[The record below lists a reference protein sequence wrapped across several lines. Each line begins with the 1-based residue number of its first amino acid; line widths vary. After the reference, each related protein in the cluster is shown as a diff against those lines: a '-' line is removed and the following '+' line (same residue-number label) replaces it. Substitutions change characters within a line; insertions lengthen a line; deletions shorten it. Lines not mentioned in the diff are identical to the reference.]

1 MLKHIVM
8 SLLLLTAFAAAPA
21 FAKADEDPRIQIAIL
36 LDTSSS
42 MDGLIAQTKE
52 QLWQIVNTFA
62 TAKRDGKKP
71 RLEIALY
78 QYGNDSLSSEAG
90 FIQQLSPLT
99 TNLDLISEKLF
110 ALRTNGGN
118 EYCGQVIQKAID
130 QLSWSDSKKDLKLIY
145 IAGNEPFN
153 QGPVDFRKAVSKAI
167 AKGVVVNTL
176 HCGDEAT
183 GASTGWKEAAM
194 LADGNFIT
202 IDQNRAVVRIDAPQD
217 QELVRL
223 NAALNKTYI
232 GYGRGGAEG
241 MERQRAQD
249 GNAAAMAPSA
259 MATRAVSKSTGF
271 YDNSGWDLVDAKKK
285 GAVKLE
291 AMAKDD
297 LPAEM
302 RELKPEE
309 RKAFVDGKEKERA
322 KIVEQIKALSQE
334 RDAFVTTETKKRA
347 AAGAATS
354 GGALIQSAKTQ
365 AEKNAFTF

>member
-1 MLKHIVM
+1 MLKRFTT
-8 SLLLLTAFAAAPA
+8 SLLMLATLAAAPV
-21 FAKADEDPRIQIAIL
+21 FAKTGDEPRIQIAIL

-52 QLWQIVNTFA
+52 QLWQIVNTFTNA
-62 TAKRDGKKP
+62 TRDGQKP

-78 QYGNDSLSSEAG
+78 QYGNDSLSRENG

-118 EYCGQVIQKAID
+118 EFCGQVIQKAID

-153 QGPVDFRKAVSKAI
+153 QGPVDFRKSVAKAI

-217 QELVRL
+217 KELVRL

-232 GYGRGGAEG
+232 GYGRGGADG
-241 MERQRAQD
+241 AARQKAQD
-249 GNAAAMAPSA
+249 SNATALAPSA
-259 MATRAVSKSTGF
+259 MASRIVSKGSGL
-271 YDNSGWDLVDAKKK
+271 YDNSGWDLVDAKKT
-285 GAVKLE
+285 GAKVE
-291 AMAKDD
+291 EMAKDD

-302 RELKPEE
+302 REMKPEE

-322 KIVEQIKALSQE
+322 QIVEQIKALSQE
-334 RDAFVTTETKKRA
+334 RDAFVAAESKKRA
-347 AAGAATS
+347 AGSATS
-354 GGALIQSAKTQ
+354 GSALIRSARAQ
-365 AEKNAFTF
+365 AEKSAFSF